1 MSNKTKYYVIGTL
14 AAAIG
19 GFFIQGVS
27 DTGVAYTGS
36 KEGFRSDHTK
46 TLVVFPRWHLATRFI
61 LTVVKSK

>member
-36 KEGFRSDHTK
+36 KEGFRS
-46 TLVVFPRWHLATRFI
+46 VIQRRWWCSHGGI
-61 LTVVKSK
+61 WQHGSS